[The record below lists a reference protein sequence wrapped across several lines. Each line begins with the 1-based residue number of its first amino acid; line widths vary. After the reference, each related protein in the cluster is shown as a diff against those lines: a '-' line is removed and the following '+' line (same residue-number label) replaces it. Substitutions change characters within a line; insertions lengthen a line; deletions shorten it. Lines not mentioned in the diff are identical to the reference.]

1 MKNIP
6 TRKRNSFI
14 ALGLAALLG
23 GTVLS
28 GPVIDYARAD
38 NISSQ
43 ITRQHAPQEGFADI
57 VEKVMPA
64 VVSVRVEG
72 RSDAAEAGA
81 GEGRRMPG
89 MPNIPKDSPF
99 YEFFRNMPQAPE
111 GKKQPEQSVGLGSG
125 FIISQDGY
133 VVTNNHVVDKA
144 ENVIVTLDG
153 GKEYKAKVVG
163 TDPKTDLA
171 VLKIESKD
179 QFGFVTFAGDKSRVG
194 DWVVAVGNPF
204 GLGGTVTTGIISAQ
218 GREIGAGPY
227 DEFMQIDAPIN
238 RGNSGGPTFNLNG
251 EVVGVN
257 TAIYSPSGGSVGIGF
272 AIPANMASNVV
283 ESLIKNGTVTR
294 GWLGVAI
301 QPVSEEIADSIG
313 AKSKEGALISQV
325 TEGSPAAKAGLE
337 VGDLVVSLDGTT
349 VKDPRDLSRRV
360 AGLKP
365 DDKAKLVVLR
375 DGAEKDVTV
384 AIGHMEDTQQVAAV
398 ETDSKGETS
407 LTKFGLKLAPSDE
420 GDGVTITAV
429 DPDGSAAGKGLR
441 QGDRIVSVGGAAVK
455 SPADVQKAID
465 ATGKDKKSV
474 LMLVKRGDGQ
484 LFVALP
490 VTKS

>member
-1 MKNIP
+1 MKNTT
-6 TRKRNSFI
+6 TRKRNTII
-14 ALGLAALLG
+14 ALGLAALMG

-28 GPVIDYARAD
+28 GPVIEYARAD
-38 NISSQ
+38 NLTNQ
-43 ITRQHAPQEGFADI
+43 VTRQHAPQEGFADI

-64 VVSVRVEG
+64 VVSVKVEG
-72 RSDAAEAGA
+72 RGEAEG
-81 GEGRRMPG
+81 GRRIPG
-89 MPNIPKDSPF
+89 LPKFPKDSPF
-99 YEFFRNMPQAPE
+99 YEFFRNMPQVPE
-111 GKKQPEQSVGLGSG
+111 GNGQPEHTVGLGSG
-125 FIISQDGY
+125 FIISEDGY

-171 VLKIESKD
+171 VLKIDSDDK
-179 QFGFVTFAGDKSRVG
+179 FAYVTFSEDKPRVG

-227 DEFMQIDAPIN
+227 DEFLQIDAPIN
-238 RGNSGGPTFNLNG
+238 RGNSGGPTFNLSG

-272 AIPANMASNVV
+272 AIPASMASDVV
-283 ESLIKNGTVTR
+283 KSLIENGTVTR

-301 QPVSEEIADSIG
+301 QPVNEDIAESIG
-313 AKSKEGALISQV
+313 VDSREGALISQV
-325 TEGSPAAKAGLE
+325 TEDSPADEAGLK
-337 VGDLVVSLDGTT
+337 VGDLVVELNGKK

-360 AGLKP
+360 ASLKP
-365 DDKAKLVVLR
+365 KEKAEIVVLR
-375 DGAEKDVTV
+375 DGKEKTIKV
-384 AIGHMEDTQQVAAV
+384 AIGQLEDNPQVASVDNDTTGRGA
-398 ETDSKGETS
+398 S
-407 LTKFGLKLAPSDE
+407 LGKFGLKLAPAEDGE
-420 GDGVTITAV
+420 GVTITGI
-429 DPDGSAAGKGLR
+429 DPDGTAAGKGLR
-441 QGDRIVSVGGAAVK
+441 QGDRIVSVGGKEVK
-455 SPADVQKAID
+455 SPTDVKKAIED
-465 ATGKDKKSV
+465 TAKDKKSV
-474 LMLVKRGDGQ
+474 LLLVKRGDGQ